1 MNNKPTVVVPKDP
14 KKREEMIFA
23 LEYQLAHDE
32 NPKDREIH
40 KAALEKLKAAE

>member
-1 MNNKPTVVVPKDP
+1 MLKPTVVIPKDP
-14 KKREEMIFA
+14 KKIDELIFA

-40 KAALEKLKAAE
+40 KAALEKLKADK

>member
-32 NPKDREIH
+32 NPKRQRNS
-40 KAALEKLKAAE
+40 

>member
-1 MNNKPTVVVPKDP
+1 MNNKPTVVVPSDP

-40 KAALEKLKAAE
+40 KAALEKLKADK

>member
-1 MNNKPTVVVPKDP
+1 MNQKPTVVVPKDP

-40 KAALEKLKAAE
+40 KAALEKLKAAK